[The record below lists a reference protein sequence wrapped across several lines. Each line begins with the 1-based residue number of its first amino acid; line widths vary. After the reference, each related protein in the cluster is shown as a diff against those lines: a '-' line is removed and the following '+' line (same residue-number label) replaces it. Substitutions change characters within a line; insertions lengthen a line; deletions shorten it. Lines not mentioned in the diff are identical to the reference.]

1 MGAMESLG
9 VYLVRKREEREVS
22 LDEMSRRTRI
32 QPYILSG
39 LERDDWAELPHR
51 TFLKGFVRNYCRT
64 LGVSDTRALEL
75 FEELAVLSGA
85 DPGVDGEV
93 HEAGGERPSTSPL
106 RSLSVHPSARFNP
119 VMLAVM
125 LLLIFAVLFFAVKV
139 TKSSVPDE
147 QSPSYTRAPVKTS
160 FQRSLSDKSR

>member
-1 MGAMESLG
+1 MESLG
-9 VYLVRKREEREVS
+9 VHLVRKREEREVS
-22 LDEMSRRTRI
+22 LEEIARRTRV

-39 LERDDWAELPHR
+39 LEQDDWSELPHR
-51 TFLKGFVRNYCRT
+51 TFLKGFVRNYCRA

-75 FEELAVLSGA
+75 FEEQAALSGVE
-85 DPGVDGEV
+85 PGVDASPSESGN
-93 HEAGGERPSTSPL
+93 ERAPTSPF
-106 RSLSVHPSARFNP
+106 RSLSVHPSSRFNP

-147 QSPSYTRAPVKTS
+147 QSPSYTWTPAKTS